1 MSHPY
6 RSNET
11 DDAPAG
17 DPDGT
22 LAIGLM
28 LVLIVMLVLVALAF
42 VRAV

>member
-11 DDAPAG
+11 DDVPAG
-17 DPDGT
+17 DPDGM